1 MALVRPPRKV
11 YASTMA
17 AEASTE
23 TSKLQPS
30 TRCSSSPRAYMEMP
44 DEKIVITAKEKALKA
59 RVFSS
64 KRSFRYSGTER
75 ALLP

>member
-11 YASTMA
+11 YANTMA
-17 AEASTE
+17 ADASTH
-23 TSKLQPS
+23 TSKLHPS
-30 TRCSSSPRAYMEMP
+30 TRCSRRPRAYMEMP
-44 DEKIVITAKEKALKA
+44 EEKMVMTAKEKALKA

-64 KRSFRYSGTER
+64 KRIFRYSGTER